1 MITKMMIKMMSKP
14 MKKVTRVLQSVRS
27 FYYNGKHDMED
38 DMELTLTEKICYSL
52 LVFILAPVVFVL
64 LTALLFIGTVACMVA
79 LPVGI
84 MLGKAEL
91 DVD

>member
-1 MITKMMIKMMSKP
+1 
-14 MKKVTRVLQSVRS
+14 
-27 FYYNGKHDMED
+27 
-38 DMELTLTEKICYSL
+38 MELTLTEKICYSL

-64 LTALLFIGTVACMVA
+64 LTALLFIGTVACMMVP
-79 LPVGI
+79 PVGI

>member
-1 MITKMMIKMMSKP
+1 MTRMTSRLT
-14 MKKVTRVLQSVRS
+14 KKVTKVLQSVRN
-27 FYYNGKHDMED
+27 FYYNGRRDKEN

-64 LTALLFIGTVACMVA
+64 LTTLLCIGTAACMVA
-79 LPVGI
+79 LPVAI

>member
-1 MITKMMIKMMSKP
+1 MKMMKMMLRP
-14 MKKVTRVLQSVRS
+14 MKKVTEVLQLIRNS
-27 FYYNGKHDMED
+27 YYNSRHDRED

-64 LTALLFIGTVACMVA
+64 LATLLFIGTVACMVV

>member
-1 MITKMMIKMMSKP
+1 MTSML
-14 MKKVTRVLQSVRS
+14 MKKVTRVLQTIRN
-27 FYYNGKHDMED
+27 FYYNGRRDKEN
-38 DMELTLTEKICYSL
+38 DMELTLTERTCYSL

-64 LTALLFIGTVACMVA
+64 LTALLLIGTVACMVA

>member
-1 MITKMMIKMMSKP
+1 MMKIMLRP
-14 MKKVTRVLQSVRS
+14 MKKVTEVLQLIRNS
-27 FYYNGKHDMED
+27 YYNSRHDRED

-64 LTALLFIGTVACMVA
+64 LAALLFIGTVACMVV
-79 LPVGI
+79 LPVAI